1 MGKIEDKIEDINS
14 KLKNGQREEA
24 YELLSRYLPNLKE
37 KNDFNPIRWTISWRR
52 AIYEL
57 GKEIA
62 KINYQDF
69 IESLEI
75 WRDQQD
81 GRKEK
86 EPYDFVISE
95 IYANIDAWN
104 SDQKVCYF
112 QELIEKYPMN
122 PEFWHD
128 KGIYIRGENSIIEAI
143 ECLKRAYEIEK
154 GNTMFQLDWA
164 NMVKHYIDSLLQT
177 KNYQEAHKYAEEIC
191 KNKGISE
198 ELKNIFVLILDRIK
212 DAERIDKQLASSKTE
227 VENYAKGIIQ
237 KSQFKTIEIL
247 SIFTAIIAVVFST
260 ITIAQ
265 NYTFHEALALFVSLA
280 LLLLVFLC
288 VVHLLFAEH
297 SRSVIMLMTIVV
309 LLSMLFVIVTII

>member
-1 MGKIEDKIEDINS
+1 MERQITDIITNIENGK
-14 KLKNGQREEA
+14 REEA
-24 YELLSRYLPNLKE
+24 YRLFKEYLPGLKE
-37 KNDFNPIRWTISWRR
+37 KKEFSSNRWTISWRR

-69 IESLEI
+69 IELLEI
-75 WRDQQD
+75 WRDKQD

-128 KGIYIRGENSIIEAI
+128 KGIHIRGENSIIEVI

-154 GNTMFQLDWA
+154 GNTMFQLDWV
-164 NMVKHYIDSLLQT
+164 NMVKHYIDSLLKT

-191 KNKGISE
+191 KNEGISE
-198 ELKNIFVLILDRIK
+198 DIKNIFVLILDRIK

>member
-1 MGKIEDKIEDINS
+1 MERQITDIITNIENGK
-14 KLKNGQREEA
+14 REEA
-24 YELLSRYLPNLKE
+24 YRLFKEYLPGLKE
-37 KNDFNPIRWTISWRR
+37 KKEFSSNRWTISWRR

-69 IESLEI
+69 IELLEI
-75 WRDQQD
+75 WRDKQD

-128 KGIYIRGENSIIEAI
+128 KGIHIRGENSIIEAI

-154 GNTMFQLDWA
+154 GNTLFLLDWV

-191 KNKGISE
+191 QNKEISE

-212 DAERIDKQLASSKTE
+212 DAERIDKQLVSSKTE
-227 VENYAKGIIQ
+227 IEGFAKGIIQ

-247 SIFTAIIAVVFST
+247 SIFTAIIALVFST

-265 NYTFHEALALFVSLA
+265 GYTLHEALVLCVSLA

-297 SRSVIMLMTIVV
+297 SRSVIMLMTIIV
-309 LLSMLFVIVTII
+309 LLSLLFIILMLV

>member
-1 MGKIEDKIEDINS
+1 MERQITDIITN
-14 KLKNGQREEA
+14 LKNGKREEA
-24 YELLSRYLPNLKE
+24 YKLFTEYLPGLEEKKE
-37 KNDFNPIRWTISWRR
+37 FSSNSWTISWRR

-69 IESLEI
+69 IELLET
-75 WRDQQD
+75 WRDKQD

-86 EPYDFVISE
+86 EPYDFVMSE

-104 SDQKVCYF
+104 VDQKVCYF
-112 QELIEKYPMN
+112 QELIEKYPQN

-128 KGIYIRGENSIIEAI
+128 KGNCLREDTDIIEAMK
-143 ECLKRAYEIEK
+143 CFKKAYEMEK
-154 GNTMFQLDWA
+154 VNTLFVLDWV
-164 NMVKHYIDSLLQT
+164 NTVKCYIDNLIKERQ
-177 KNYQEAHKYAEEIC
+177 YQDARQYAEEIC

-198 ELKNIFVLILDRIK
+198 ELNNIFVLTLDRIK

-227 VENYAKGIIQ
+227 IENYAKGIIQ

-265 NYTFHEALALFVSLA
+265 RYTFHEALVLCISLA
-280 LLLLVFLC
+280 ILLLVFLC

-297 SRSVIMLMTIVV
+297 NRSVIMLMTIVV
-309 LLSMLFVIVTII
+309 LLSLLFIILMLV